1 MNRHKGLFSVIAT
14 FLATSLIWAGV
25 FSVIYMNDP
34 VSRKVGRAY
43 NLINKNYI
51 FDFDEEFVKDYTIA
65 SMIYA
70 LGDRYSTFY
79 PKDYFE
85 SLESSMN
92 GHYYGIG
99 IKVVANEKTNEL
111 VVYSVQEN
119 TPAEQAGIAEGDI
132 LIKVEDKAV
141 SAENFDETIDMIKVD
156 EKGLGTTIKLTFKRG
171 DTEYEADVAREK
183 IVTITVESEIL
194 EGDVGYIKIDSF
206 DNETIREFKENAEK
220 IKGTKYLILDLR
232 NNGGGTLY
240 SMRQIADMLLP
251 KCTLTTFEYKNGK
264 KTELNTSGKQIL
276 KMPMCVLVNEGS
288 ASASELLTAALHDNG
303 RATVVGE
310 KTFGKAIAQEAVPFE
325 YEKGKPVSAVY
336 LTYARYLTPK
346 GEYIHDKGILPDV
359 VVEQD
364 DDVKTGSESDKQLNT
379 ALKEV
384 RKSQKGEK

>member
-1 MNRHKGLFSVIAT
+1 MNRHKGLFNVIAT

-51 FDFDEEFVKDYTIA
+51 FDFDEEFVKDYTVA
-65 SMIYA
+65 SMVNA
-70 LGDRYSTFY
+70 LGDDYSAFY

-85 SLESSMN
+85 SLENSMN

-99 IKVVANEKTNEL
+99 IKVIANEKTNEL
-111 VVYSVQEN
+111 IVYYVQEN
-119 TPAEQAGIAEGDI
+119 TPAERAGIAEGDI
-132 LIKVEDKAV
+132 LIKVENKAV
-141 SAENFDETIDMIKVD
+141 SAENLDEAVDMIKVD
-156 EKGLGTTIKLTFKRG
+156 EKGLGTTVKLTLKRDG
-171 DTEYEADVAREK
+171 TEYETDVAREK

-194 EGDVGYIKIDSF
+194 EDDVGYIRIDSF
-206 DNETIREFKENAEK
+206 DNETIKEFKENAEK
-220 IKGTKYLILDLR
+220 IKDTKYLILDLR

-240 SMRQIADMLLP
+240 SMRHIADMLLP
-251 KCTLTTFEYKNGK
+251 ECVLTTFEYKNGK
-264 KTELNTSGKQIL
+264 KTELKTSGKQTL

-288 ASASELLTAALHDNG
+288 ASASELLTAALQDNG

-310 KTFGKAIAQEAVPFE
+310 KTFGKAIAQEAIPFE
-325 YEKGKPVSAVY
+325 FENGKPVSAVY

-346 GEYIHDKGILPDV
+346 GEYIHDKGIVPDI
-359 VVEQD
+359 VVEQSE
-364 DDVKTGSESDKQLNT
+364 DVKIGSESDEQLNT

-384 RKSQKGEK
+384 RKVKNSI

>member
-14 FLATSLIWAGV
+14 FLVTSLIWAGV

-51 FDFDEEFVKDYTIA
+51 FDFDEEFVKNYTIA

-141 SAENFDETIDMIKVD
+141 SAENFGEAIDMIKVD
-156 EKGLGTTIKLTFKRG
+156 EKGLGTTIKLTLKRG

-251 KCTLTTFEYKNGK
+251 KCTLTTFEYKNAYVRSCK
-264 KTELNTSGKQIL
+264 RRKRKRLRASY
-276 KMPMCVLVNEGS
+276 GS
-288 ASASELLTAALHDNG
+288 TA
-303 RATVVGE
+303 
-310 KTFGKAIAQEAVPFE
+310 
-325 YEKGKPVSAVY
+325 
-336 LTYARYLTPK
+336 
-346 GEYIHDKGILPDV
+346 
-359 VVEQD
+359 
-364 DDVKTGSESDKQLNT
+364 
-379 ALKEV
+379 
-384 RKSQKGEK
+384 